1 MERKL
6 VRNNDEF
13 YELCKHWN
21 DIGYSISIFKNNK
34 VQEYPEEYPCL
45 VLIEE
50 STYTCNNDLDYNYA
64 SFNYVYKSEFDEL
77 DDEESDDTVKLEDDF
92 FDCDIN
98 DLYINEKK

>member
-34 VQEYPEEYPCL
+34 NNKVQEYPVEYPCV

-50 STYTCNNDLDYNYA
+50 VTYTYNDLDYNSA
-64 SFNYVYKSEFDEL
+64 SFHYVYKSDFDVV
-77 DDEESDDTVKLEDDF
+77 DEYKVR
-92 FDCDIN
+92 
-98 DLYINEKK
+98 